1 MKSSIKRKQ
10 EPAWILQGYHEMTT
24 LNQPWSLELPLLKLS
39 SFSEPF
45 TLSTAFRG
53 VKIYGATGSGKS
65 SGFGAVLGCA
75 YLENG
80 FGGLVLCAKADNDEL
95 NHWIKLS
102 TFSSREKSIIHFG
115 IKNYEHDFCLNII
128 EFLRTLNGYD
138 TNDFQINIVTILKQ
152 ITNNFRDQ
160 KVSSTDG
167 FWDGVIEQYLTHLMT
182 IALVKYKNSQITFEG
197 LFVLFKALNS
207 NTPFDE
213 LIPHFEQEASSNN
226 DLRLALHFFSD
237 EFQNLNE
244 KTKSIVITAL
254 SSMLFKFNVGILK
267 KLFGSIG
274 NISPQW
280 IMNGAVIVVNM
291 PTEEY
296 GEIGKISNLLWKFA
310 FQKAVQNR
318 KKLNDE
324 FRPIFLWAD
333 EVQDYIH
340 INDSK
345 FQATA
350 RSKWCATVYLTQNIP
365 GLRLALGGG
374 YEAQDAIKSLDSNL
388 VNSVFNQ
395 NIDEETNKYA
405 STVFGLKKV
414 QHKSK
419 STSGF
424 FQPKATT
431 TITEKEEF
439 RVKNDIFRALKS
451 GGKRNNY
458 CVEFYASF
466 PGLKMQYSF
475 QESKYLDHKLFKLNQ
490 KNIYKNVVKNRSIY
504 DVNFKDEISNFLN
517 SKLNP
522 NKGR

>member
-1 MKSSIKRKQ
+1 MKAPFKRRT
-10 EPAWILQGYHEMTT
+10 EPAWILKNYHEMTT
-24 LNQPWSLELPLLKLS
+24 LNQPWALDLPLLRLS
-39 SFSEPF
+39 PFSEPF
-45 TLSTAFRG
+45 TLATAFRG

-75 YLENG
+75 YLEHG

-95 NHWIKLS
+95 NHWLRLSKL
-102 TFSSREKSIIHFG
+102 TSRENSIIHFG
-115 IKNYEHDFCLNII
+115 IKNTEQEFSLNII
-128 EFLRTLNGYD
+128 EFLRTLNGNKTD
-138 TNDFQINIVTILKQ
+138 DFQLNIVTILKQ

-160 KVSSTDG
+160 KVSSSDG
-167 FWDGVIEQYLTHLMT
+167 FWDGVTEQYLTHLMT
-182 IALVKYKNSQITFEG
+182 IALIKYHDTQITFEV
-197 LFVLFKALNS
+197 LFSLFKALNN

-213 LIPHFEQEASSNN
+213 LIPNFEQEIMAKN
-226 DLRLALHFFSD
+226 DLRLALHFFSE
-237 EFQNLNE
+237 EFQSLNE
-244 KTKSIVITAL
+244 KTRSIVITAL

-267 KLFGSIG
+267 KLFGSTG
-274 NISPQW
+274 NITPKW

-296 GEIGKISNLLWKFA
+296 CEVGKISNLLWKYA

-318 KKLNDE
+318 QKLNDE
-324 FRPIFLWAD
+324 YRPIFLWAD

-340 INDSK
+340 MNDSK

-374 YEAQDAIKSLDSNL
+374 YEAQDAIKALDSNL

-405 STVFGLKKV
+405 SAILGLKKV

-424 FQPKATT
+424 FVQRTTT

-439 RVKNDIFRALKS
+439 RVKNDAFRLLKS
-451 GGKRNNY
+451 GGKKNNFS
-458 CVEFYASF
+458 VEFYASF
-466 PGLKMQYSF
+466 PGLSLQYSF
-475 QESKYLDHKLFKLNQ
+475 QESSNLDHRKYQVNQ
-490 KNIYKNVVKNRSIY
+490 KNIYKYVVKNTSIY
-504 DVNFKDEISNFLN
+504 DVNFKEEIQKIF
-517 SKLNP
+517 
-522 NKGR
+522 NK